1 MNSET
6 GIAEELYYTINGE
19 TPGVVSGFIEGIL
32 EIPEDIGYIA
42 YDFID
47 SENRYNNNND
57 KIRLMFLVKKGG
69 VNKDSLAEI
78 IKVILIK
85 YYSLLTN
92 EQKSQL
98 QYKIGGQITGKLVFT
113 TQALSKFLQIFIDR
127 LLIRTSVGLI
137 STSLVTLG
145 AMQSKAVYSSRDLLN
160 RNPNIY
166 WELRGLGDLDLLYFI
181 LEDKL
186 KSFEDAILL
195 HDKDRSAFNNVMKHY
210 ADLVHG
216 EKNA

>member
-6 GIAEELYYTINGE
+6 GIAEGLYYTINGE
-19 TPGVVSGFIEGIL
+19 TPGVVSGFIDGIL

-85 YYSLLTN
+85 YYSLLTS

-113 TQALSKFLQIFIDR
+113 TQALSKFLQIFIDK

-137 STSLVTLG
+137 STSILTLG

-216 EKNA
+216 GINA

>member
-6 GIAEELYYTINGE
+6 GIAEGLYYTINGE
-19 TPGVVSGFIEGIL
+19 TPGVVSGFIDGIL

-69 VNKDSLAEI
+69 VNKDSIAEI

-85 YYSLLTN
+85 YYSLLTS

-113 TQALSKFLQIFIDR
+113 TQALSKFLQIFIDK

-137 STSLVTLG
+137 STSILTLG

-216 EKNA
+216 GINA